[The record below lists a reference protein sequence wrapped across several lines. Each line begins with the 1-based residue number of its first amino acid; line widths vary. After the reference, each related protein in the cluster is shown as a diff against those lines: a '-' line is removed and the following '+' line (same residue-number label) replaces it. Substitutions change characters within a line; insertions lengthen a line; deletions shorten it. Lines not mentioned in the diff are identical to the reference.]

1 MGQPVLKQLRF
12 QLNLDDP
19 KLPEEKWVT
28 IKGDRAQL
36 EVLCELVT
44 DYVQQF
50 LEQSPNSSN
59 GKSVSLAYAGP
70 IAVLPTLI
78 EPASELRAAPS
89 SSAEIS
95 LQPRGLLSHELAL
108 GSLATEATGATV
120 HLSALQLFDL
130 ANALDEYAT
139 EVVALPT
146 LQPSKS
152 RWLKSSPAWAQV
164 AAVALVVVGLSTS
177 IAKLWDGSY
186 TAKTAAPTTSQG
198 ASSNDQKIAT
208 QLPPG
213 ATPEQ
218 PSPLTL
224 PNQKLPPAPPV
235 GSTVAPAPGLPNG
248 LKPQVVAPLPSFES
262 PPAGAITSSP
272 GASSRART
280 AKAQQEI
287 TSSELRREQSQ
298 SASASLSAKL
308 KPELSDAPPAKPS
321 VGAAASRGDA
331 STSESTA
338 QNNTAFDTIPQVAEV
353 RRYFQQRWTP
363 PQGLGQVLEYRLLI
377 GANGSIQQIVP
388 LGLTAGD
395 YIDRTGI
402 PLIGEPFVSPINGK
416 RSATVRLVL
425 SPDGKVQTFLERVEQ

>member
-36 EVLCELVT
+36 EALCEVVT
-44 DYVQQF
+44 NYVQQF
-50 LEQSPNSSN
+50 LEQSPNLSN
-59 GKSVSLAYAGP
+59 GKSSSAYTGS
-70 IAVLPTLI
+70 IAVLPALT
-78 EPASELRAAPS
+78 EPASALRAVPS
-89 SSAEIS
+89 NPAEIS

-108 GSLATEATGATV
+108 GSLAAEETGATV

-146 LQPSKS
+146 LQPSRS
-152 RWLKSSPAWAQV
+152 GWLKSSPAWAQI

-213 ATPEQ
+213 ATTTEQ

-262 PPAGAITSSP
+262 PPAGAIASNPT
-272 GASSRART
+272 ASSRDRA
-280 AKAQQEI
+280 AKTQQEI
-287 TSSELRREQSQ
+287 TSSELRRERSQ
-298 SASASLSAKL
+298 LAL
-308 KPELSDAPPAKPS
+308 KPELSDASPARQS
-321 VGAAASRGDA
+321 AGAAASRGVDPSA
-331 STSESTA
+331 SESTA

-353 RRYFQQRWTP
+353 RRYFQQGWTP
-363 PQGLGQVLEYRLLI
+363 PQGLDQVLEYRLLI
-377 GANGSIQQIVP
+377 GANGSIQQIIP

-402 PLIGEPFVSPINGK
+402 PLVGEPFVSPLNGK